1 MLASC
6 RRGGLETRVLADP
19 SKTTRK
25 SRTVLAFVVLFA
37 ISFAVSTA
45 ITASFSAGELSGLP
59 LTALL
64 VAAATTVTGWLI
76 LTVFSYS
83 VGCRDRRPVPLAAVS
98 LVAAFIGGA
107 VCILA
112 LGATVLIG
120 HTFAGP
126 ILALQLVWSL
136 ALGALAFLALVASRR

>member
-1 MLASC
+1 MLTSC
-6 RRGGLETRVLADP
+6 RPGGLEITVLADP

-25 SRTVLAFVVLFA
+25 SRTVLAFVALFA

-64 VAAATTVTGWLI
+64 VAAAATLTGWLT
-76 LTVFSYS
+76 LMVFSYS
-83 VGCRDRRPVPLAAVS
+83 VGFRGRRPVSLAAVS
-98 LVAAFIGGA
+98 LVAALVGGA

-112 LGATVLIG
+112 LTATVLIG

-136 ALGALAFLALVASRR
+136 ALGALGFLALAGSR

>member
-1 MLASC
+1 MLTSC
-6 RRGGLETRVLADP
+6 RPGGLEIAVLADP
-19 SKTTRK
+19 NKTTRK
-25 SRTVLAFVVLFA
+25 SRAVLAFVVLFA

-64 VAAATTVTGWLI
+64 VAATTTLTGWLT
-76 LTVFSYS
+76 LMVFSYS
-83 VGCRDRRPVPLAAVS
+83 VGFHERRPVPLATIS
-98 LVAAFIGGA
+98 LVAAFVGGA

-112 LGATVLIG
+112 PSASVLIG

-126 ILALQLVWSL
+126 ILALQLVWSC
-136 ALGALAFLALVASRR
+136 ALGALGFLALASSR